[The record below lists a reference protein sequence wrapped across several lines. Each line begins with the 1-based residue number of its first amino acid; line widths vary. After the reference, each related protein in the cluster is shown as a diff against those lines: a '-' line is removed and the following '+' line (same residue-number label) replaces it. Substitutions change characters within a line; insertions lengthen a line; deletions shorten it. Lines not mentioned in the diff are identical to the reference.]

1 MQIRRHKSGVDG
13 RFKGLVRVC
22 ALALLLSSF
31 GMVETLYAGVLP
43 QDGDAR
49 YELIFWESIRDSER
63 AEDYEAY
70 LKAFPEGRF
79 APLAKARAAYLRKG
93 PAESTASQLP
103 KIEEVE
109 AAYEAVKTANLREGP
124 SAKTALVGSLKKGD
138 IVLVTGR
145 LTDRNWYRVQT
156 KSGLSGFVYGE
167 LIRKV
172 SAASDAAPSGPE
184 SVSAEIGRET
194 KTAEAV
200 VRSER
205 AAPKARAPEIKVFQ
219 DCPECPLMVSL
230 PGDRF
235 LMGDARGDRTEKPA
249 HKVTISKPFAIA
261 KHEISVAQW
270 NACVLDG
277 GCDYTPEAAGST
289 PEAPVRDV
297 SWGDAQQYVKWLS
310 AKTDKTYRLPTEAEW
325 EYAARGGTKARYWW
339 GNKLVKGKVNC
350 KDCGGDYDRRAPAKI
365 GALDPNP
372 FGLHETSGG
381 VWEWVQDCWHKD
393 YKGAPEDGS
402 AWGRDN
408 CRERVLR
415 GGSWRNDSS
424 YVHSASRFKYD
435 ADVRY
440 LTNGFRV
447 ARSQD

>member
-1 MQIRRHKSGVDG
+1 MQIRKRNSSVHGHTQAVIA
-13 RFKGLVRVC
+13 VC
-22 ALALLLSSF
+22 ALALLLGGLGS
-31 GMVETLYAGVLP
+31 VDAIRAGVLP

-49 YELIFWESIRDSER
+49 YELIFWESIRDSQR

-79 APLAKARAAYLRKG
+79 APLARARAAYLRKG
-93 PAESTASQLP
+93 AAESTASQLP
-103 KIEEVE
+103 KVEEVE

-124 SAKTALVGSLKKGD
+124 SAKTALVGSLKKGE

-145 LTDRNWYRVQT
+145 VTDRNWYRIQT

-167 LIRKV
+167 LIRSV
-172 SAASDAAPSGPE
+172 SAASEVAPASRE
-184 SVSAEIGRET
+184 SVPAKTRRGE
-194 KTAEAV
+194 KTAA
-200 VRSER
+200 RSER
-205 AAPKARAPEIKVFQ
+205 AAPKASVAEIKVFQ
-219 DCPECPLMVSL
+219 DCPECPPMVLL

-249 HKVTISKPFAIA
+249 RTVTISKPFAMG

-277 GCDYTPEAAGST
+277 GCDYAPEAAGT
-289 PEAPVRDV
+289 DPQAPVRDI

-310 AKTDKTYRLPTEAEW
+310 AKTGKSYRLPTEAEW
-325 EYAARGGTKARYWW
+325 EYAARAGTKARYWW
-339 GNKLVKGKVNC
+339 GNKLVKGKANC
-350 KDCGGDYDRRAPAKI
+350 KDCGGDYDRRAPARI
-365 GALDPNP
+365 DALDPNP
-372 FGLHETSGG
+372 FGLHGTSGG
-381 VWEWVQDCWHKD
+381 VWEWVQDCWYKD
-393 YKGAPEDGS
+393 YTGAPKDGS
-402 AWGRDN
+402 ARSQEN